1 MVTLCTTTDVTNKT
15 GIGANED
22 ILASTGWIEQFI
34 EEAEGVVISETR
46 TDWIT
51 GYADVNAYN
60 KFLLREC
67 VSSHAAKAIVNYDT
81 SGFFSRQAAEVTLN
95 VLDDQFNRS
104 LATLKD
110 LDTQKLRDV
119 R

>member
-1 MVTLCTTTDVTNKT
+1 MVTLCTTTDVTNKA
-15 GIGANED
+15 GIGANSD
-22 ILASTGWIEQFI
+22 IIASTAWIESFI

-46 TDWIT
+46 IDWIT
-51 GYADVNAYN
+51 GYSDVNAYN
-60 KFLLREC
+60 RFLLKEC
-67 VSSHAAKAIVNYDT
+67 TSSHAAKAIVNYDT

-110 LDTQKLRDV
+110 IDTQRLRSV
-119 R
+119 K